1 MIWNKE
7 MECADR
13 ETMQKLQLE
22 RLQKTVKHVYDN
34 VPFYKERLDAIGMK
48 PEDIKDLK
56 DIEKIPFTT
65 KEDLRQNYPY
75 KLFAAPRSEIVRI
88 HASSGTTGK
97 PTVVGYTRHDLDM
110 WSECMA
116 RIISMA
122 GVDKNDTAQISFGYG
137 LFTGALGLHNGLEKV
152 GCSII
157 PISSGN
163 TAKQLMV
170 MEDFETSVIVCT
182 PSYALY
188 MAEAFEEYGVN
199 KDNMKLRVALLG
211 GEGHTLEMNAAIE
224 KNLGILA
231 LENYGLS
238 EILGPGVSGE
248 CPHKVGMHIAEDC
261 FYPEII
267 NPETGEV
274 LPWGSEGELVLTAIN
289 KEGFVLL
296 RYRTKDITTLRA
308 ETCECGRT
316 SIRMEKCKGRSD
328 DMLIIKGVNVYPSQ
342 IESVIVGMEHISPYY
357 QLVVKNT
364 GRMDALEVHVEL
376 VDDSLLEK
384 FSELETLEK
393 DIRAKIHSVLG
404 LDCKVCLREPKTFER
419 TAGKAKR
426 VLDLRNA

>member
-13 ETMQKLQLE
+13 ETMRKIQLE

-48 PEDIKDLK
+48 PEDIRDLK

-65 KEDLRQNYPY
+65 KEDLRHNYPY
-75 KLFAAPRSEIVRI
+75 KLFAVPRSEIVRI

-97 PTVVGYTRHDLDM
+97 PTVVGYTRGDLDM

-188 MAEAFEEYGVN
+188 MAEAFEEYGV
-199 KDNMKLRVALLG
+199 KKENMKLRVALLG

-296 RYRTKDITTLRA
+296 RYRTKDITTLHD

-384 FSELETLEK
+384 FSELEQLEK

>member
-7 MECADR
+7 MECAER
-13 ETMQKLQLE
+13 ETMQTLQLE
-22 RLQKTVKHVYDN
+22 RLQKTVKHVYEN
-34 VPFYKERLDAIGMK
+34 VPFYKERLDSIGMK
-48 PEDIKDLK
+48 PEDIKSLK
-56 DIEKIPFTT
+56 DLEKIPFTT
-65 KEDLRQNYPY
+65 KEDLRQNYPF
-75 KLFAAPRSEIVRI
+75 KLFAVPKSEIVRM

-116 RIISMA
+116 RIITAA
-122 GVDKNDTAQISFGYG
+122 GVDCNDTAQISFGYG

-152 GCSII
+152 GAGII

-170 MEDFETSVIVCT
+170 MEDFETTVLVCT
-182 PSYALY
+182 PSYAIY
-188 MAEAFEEYGVN
+188 MAEAMEEYGIKKEN
-199 KDNMKLRVALLG
+199 LKLRVGLFG

-224 KNLGILA
+224 KKLGILA

-238 EILGPGVSGE
+238 EIVGPGVSGE
-248 CPHKVGMHIAEDC
+248 CPEKAGMHIAEDC

-274 LPWGSEGELVLTAIN
+274 LPWGTEGELVITTIN
-289 KEGFVLL
+289 KQGFPLL
-296 RYRTKDITTLRA
+296 RYRTKDITTLHD
-308 ETCECGRT
+308 ETCACGRNA
-316 SIRMEKCKGRSD
+316 IRMEKVKGRSD

-357 QLVVKNT
+357 QLVVKKQ
-364 GRMDALEVHVEL
+364 GRMDTLEVHVEL
-376 VDDSLLEK
+376 TDDSLLDK
-384 FSELETLEK
+384 FSELERVEK
-393 DIRAKIHSVLG
+393 EIRTKIHSVLG
-404 LDCKVCLREPKTFER
+404 LDCKVALREPKTFER

-426 VLDLRNA
+426 VLDLRNE

>member
-13 ETMQKLQLE
+13 ETMQKLQLA
-22 RLQKTVKHVYDN
+22 RLQKTVKHVYEN
-34 VPFYKERLDAIGMK
+34 VPFYRERLDSIGLK
-48 PEDIKDLK
+48 PEDVKSLKDL
-56 DIEKIPFTT
+56 ERIPFTT

-75 KLFAAPRSEIVRI
+75 NLFAVPRSEIVRI

-97 PTVVGYTRHDLDM
+97 PTVVGYTRNDLDM

-116 RIISMA
+116 RIITSA
-122 GVDKNDTAQISFGYG
+122 GVDRNDTAQISFGYG

-152 GCSII
+152 GAGII

-182 PSYALY
+182 PSYAIY
-188 MAEAFEEYGVN
+188 MAEAMEEYGI
-199 KDNMKLRVALLG
+199 KKESLKLRVGLLG
-211 GEGHTLEMNAAIE
+211 GEGHTQEMNEAIE
-224 KNLGILA
+224 KRLGILA

-238 EILGPGVSGE
+238 EIVGPGVSGE
-248 CPHKVGMHIAEDC
+248 CPFKAGMHIAEDC

-267 NPETGEV
+267 DPETGKV
-274 LPWGSEGELVLTAIN
+274 LPWGAEGELVITTIS
-289 KEGFVLL
+289 KEGFPLL
-296 RYRTKDITTLRA
+296 RYRTKDITTLHD
-308 ETCECGRT
+308 ETCKCGRN
-316 SIRMEKCKGRSD
+316 SIRMEKVKGRSD

-357 QLVVKNT
+357 QLVVKKT

-376 VDDSLLEK
+376 VDGSLLEK
-384 FSELETLEK
+384 FSELEKVEK
-393 DIRAKIHSVLG
+393 QIKAKIHSVLG

>member
-22 RLQKTVKHVYDN
+22 RLQKTVKHVYEN

-75 KLFAAPRSEIVRI
+75 KLFAVPRSEIVRI

-97 PTVVGYTRHDLDM
+97 PTVVGYTRNDLDM

-122 GVDKNDTAQISFGYG
+122 DVDKNDTAQISFGYG

-188 MAEAFEEYGVN
+188 MAEAFEEYGV
-199 KDNMKLRVALLG
+199 KKENMKLRVALLG

-267 NPETGEV
+267 DPETGEV

-296 RYRTKDITTLRA
+296 RYRTKDITTLHA
-308 ETCECGRT
+308 ETCACGRT
-316 SIRMEKCKGRSD
+316 SLRMEKCKGRSD

-357 QLVVKNT
+357 QLVVKKT
-364 GRMDALEVHVEL
+364 GKMDALEVHVEL

-384 FSELETLEK
+384 FSELERVEK

-404 LDCKVCLREPKTFER
+404 LDCKVVLREPKSFER

-426 VLDLRNA
+426 VLDLRNE